1 MKIKICGLKTL
12 EDSLAACEAGAD
24 FLGFNFYKQSVRHI
38 TPEVCRAIVES
49 VKETYSGILYV
60 GIFVD
65 SSFEETSAIL
75 DFCHLDLAQLSGNE
89 PNNLV
94 RKLGDKVFKAIRPTS
109 LGDAQSMIEQL
120 PKRDTPPAFL
130 LDSHHA
136 NEYGGTGTV
145 GNWQLAAQ
153 IARKH
158 PIFMAGGLNLEN
170 ISLSIEHV
178 QPWGVD
184 VASGVERV
192 RGEKDPALIET
203 FIHTVRE
210 LDQSGVI
217 AER

>member
-38 TPEVCRAIVES
+38 TPEVCRSIVER
-49 VKETYSGILYV
+49 VKETYSGIIYV

-65 SSFEETSAIL
+65 HTIEEIRAIL

-89 PNNLV
+89 PHNLV
-94 RKLGDKVFKAIRPTS
+94 RKLGVKAFKAIRPTS
-109 LGDAQSMIEQL
+109 LEDAQSMIEQL
-120 PKRDTPPAFL
+120 PKRVSPPAFL

-136 NEYGGTGTV
+136 NAYGGTGKV
-145 GNWQLAAQ
+145 GNWQLAVQ

-158 PIFMAGGLNLEN
+158 PIFLAGGLNLEN
-170 ISLSIEHV
+170 ISIAIEHV

-192 RGEKDPALIET
+192 RGKKDPALIQT
-203 FIHTVRE
+203 FIQAVRE

-217 AER
+217 IER